1 MSETEASEGE
11 WLSSVLSP
19 KSLILSS
26 ILNPEYSILWKH
38 CTFVA
43 VILKFV
49 FFCHK
54 KSTQLLSQMSRKS
67 QQTRLRITF
76 WIKYALEDK
85 PQVVSACA
93 EVKSAFSTFK
103 IAC

>member
-67 QQTRLRITF
+67 QQTRFEDNILDQICFGRQAASCVSLR
-76 WIKYALEDK
+76 
-85 PQVVSACA
+85 
-93 EVKSAFSTFK
+93 
-103 IAC
+103 